1 MGTLQSGIELYDGFS
16 APLYSMINA
25 LNLTVSAFE
34 DMQRI
39 SGNQIDTSSIDGA
52 RAAADEATMAFQAM
66 QDELSRIGATGG
78 TVTAPTVSPVE
89 APVVWKS
96 DTLDVFTNSGIDR
109 FEQEI
114 QSANSMLERLSATQT
129 SITQQAQAINIL
141 PPEAI
146 TDIQNLQNRVQD
158 LQVAIIQV
166 EQNSLDVGSDEANAQ
181 LERLRAQLAQTLAYQ
196 ENLNAAM
203 QGMNVGD
210 INSAFLQLSQN
221 VGNVE
226 RSIRDG
232 FSQPIEIPI
241 TWNAQGIEVFTNTG
255 VERFQQEIQSATN
268 MVNTLNQAQQ
278 RISAQAAATNIFPPN
293 AVTDLNNMQNRIQA
307 LQTRITQI
315 ANNPINMGSDT
326 ANRELEQL
334 RTQLD
339 QAIAAQEALNG
350 AVENMDVQAANDA
363 YNRLS
368 QIVGGTERN
377 IRDNVDEQGRFND
390 AINEGANAAQNL
402 SNIIKKAVA
411 GFAGIAGIKK
421 AFDYIQNSTDLFN
434 TQLNA
439 EIQLSTV
446 LGNMLESDVGGAF
459 DAITAKASEIQRKG
473 IYGDEAMIAGAAEL
487 ATYFSDADAI
497 LSMMDTLSNYAMGM
511 SGGGAVDTTAMVDY
525 ATGIG
530 KIMAG
535 SYGAMTKK
543 GFEFSDAQK
552 AIIEGTATEA
562 QIVSE
567 LGAEY
572 LNVSQEMQAAAAIN
586 AVIEEGWGGLYEA
599 MSNTPQGKIIQLSNA
614 YGDLKEQ
621 VGMGVYPFIVKIVDT
636 INENWGTI
644 EVIISAVTAGLQLL
658 VGILGWIAEGAIN
671 AGTAVI
677 DNWSWISPIVYG
689 VVAALAVYAAYMGI
703 VKGIEIASAA
713 AKGVLAVA
721 EGLHAAAV
729 WATTTAT
736 WAEVTAQNG
745 LNAAM
750 YACPIVWIIALV
762 ISLIAVFYAAVA
774 AVNKFA
780 GTSVSATGIIC
791 GVFSTAAAF
800 VGNIVIAAINTVIDN
815 VAILWNF
822 IAAFAN
828 FFGNVFNDPV
838 GAVARLF
845 FDLVDTVLSLLQT
858 LASAID
864 TLFGSN
870 LAGAVQGWR
879 DSLGGWVDDTFGQ
892 GEEIM
897 ETLNLEDMHLG
908 RFEYGDAWNAG
919 YEFGQGIEDTISNF
933 SMNDLFGVEQ
943 MNMDDYISAYDAAGN
958 GLTSDVSDIAG
969 NTGSIADSLDVTDEE
984 LKYLRDIAERDTIN
998 RFTIAEVAVDMG
1010 GITNQVSGPADLD
1023 GLVDGIVDGV
1033 NEAIDIV
1040 TEGVHT

>member
-16 APLYSMINA
+16 PVLNGIINSI
-25 LNLTVSAFE
+25 NSTVSVFE
-34 DMQRI
+34 DLQRV
-39 SGNQIDTSSIDGA
+39 SSNEIDTSALERAEKAANDVMYALNALQGMQGLQIDG
-52 RAAADEATMAFQAM
+52 
-66 QDELSRIGATGG
+66 GG
-78 TVTAPTVSPVE
+78 VTAQVAPPVE
-89 APVVWKS
+89 TPV
-96 DTLDVFTNSGIDR
+96 
-109 FEQEI
+109 
-114 QSANSMLERLSATQT
+114 
-129 SITQQAQAINIL
+129 
-141 PPEAI
+141 P
-146 TDIQNLQNRVQD
+146 
-158 LQVAIIQV
+158 
-166 EQNSLDVGSDEANAQ
+166 
-181 LERLRAQLAQTLAYQ
+181 
-196 ENLNAAM
+196 
-203 QGMNVGD
+203 
-210 INSAFLQLSQN
+210 
-221 VGNVE
+221 
-226 RSIRDG
+226 
-232 FSQPIEIPI
+232 QPIEIPV
-241 TWNAQGIEVFTNTG
+241 TWNTQGIEVFTNTG

-334 RTQLD
+334 RAQLD

-402 SNIIKKAVA
+402 SDIIQKAVA
-411 GFAGIAGIKK
+411 GFAGIAGVKK

-459 DAITAKASEIQRKG
+459 DAITAKASEIQGRG

-497 LSMMDTLSNYAMGM
+497 LSMMDTLSNYATGM
-511 SGGGAVDTTAMVDY
+511 NATSGKGLEVDAASMVDF

-530 KIMAG
+530 KIMSG
-535 SYGAMTKK
+535 SYQAMTQK
-543 GFEFSDAQK
+543 GFKFTDAQK

-567 LGAEY
+567 LGEEY
-572 LNVSQEMQAAAAIN
+572 LTMSADMQAAAAIN
-586 AVIEEGWGGLYEA
+586 NVIAESWDGLYEA

-621 VGMGVYPFIVKIVDT
+621 VGAGVYPFIIKIVDA

-644 EVIISAVTAGLQLL
+644 EVIISNVTAGLQLL

-677 DNWSWISPIVYG
+677 DNWSWISPIIYG
-689 VVAALAVYAAYMGI
+689 VTAALLAYIAVLTVYNTIQAVTNGI
-703 VKGIEIASAA
+703 KAA
-713 AKGVLAVA
+713 AAIQASV
-721 EGLHAAAV
+721 HAAAEMMETG
-729 WATTTAT
+729 ATFAATA
-736 WAEVTAQNG
+736 AQHG
-745 LNAAM
+745 LNAALL
-750 YACPIVWIIALV
+750 ACPITWIILA
-762 ISLIAVFYAAVA
+762 IIAFIAVIYAAVG
-774 AVNKFA
+774 AVNHFA
-780 GTSVSATGIIC
+780 EKSYSATGIIAGAFAVL
-791 GVFSTAAAF
+791 GVHIINTF
-800 VGNIVIAAINTVIDN
+800 IVPFWNALAAI
-815 VAILWNF
+815 ANF
-822 IAAFAN
+822 I
-828 FFGNVFNDPV
+828 GNVFNDPV
-838 GAVARLF
+838 AAVKVLF
-845 FDLVDTVLSLLQT
+845 YDMALTVVGYIKNMAEAIETVINKIPGVTVDITSGLDSFYNGLEAAQQQVK
-858 LASAID
+858 D
-864 TLFGSN
+864 GS
-870 LAGAVQGWR
+870 
-879 DSLGGWVDDTFGQ
+879 GWV
-892 GEEIM
+892 
-897 ETLNLEDMHLG
+897 
-908 RFEYGDAWNAG
+908 EYIQKMDFIDYTDATAAG
-919 YEFGQGIEDTISNF
+919 YEFGKGVEETISRF
-933 SMNDLFGVEQ
+933 SLYDLFDVEQ
-943 MNMDDYISAYDAAGN
+943 LNMDDYISAYDAAGNGAN

-998 RFTIAEVAVDMG
+998 RYTTAEITVEQTNHNTI
-1010 GITNQVSGPADLD
+1010 NSSADLD
-1023 GLVDGIVDGV
+1023 GIVDGLVDGV